1 MTTKTKEEKVF
12 DKEVANQ
19 KSVIARIVKDNDL
32 PKLYVAYSH
41 TNEELIKIDFN
52 NSDKCMHG
60 LHCVSRDSG
69 GTAADGVIWG
79 LVSDNG
85 GDWQYANLNEFFSS
99 PADYWA
105 SLAER
110 NVELLKRNESK
121 LSAAEQRAISGFI
134 NLCDQIVA
142 NGLNY
147 LIKK

>member
-1 MTTKTKEEKVF
+1 MIFKG
-12 DKEVANQ
+12 
-19 KSVIARIVKDNDL
+19 
-32 PKLYVAYSH
+32 YSH
-41 TNEELIKIDFN
+41 QSSELQIINFNESIK
-52 NSDKCMHG
+52 SMAG
-60 LHCVSRDSG
+60 LHCVPVDNG
-69 GTAADGVIWG
+69 GTVADGVIWG